1 MATVLIL
8 GGTGFIGRNLCE
20 YLVKS
25 GVVSHVRCVDKVFPQ
40 TAFLNAEHTALFANP
55 IVQFVQGNLS
65 NAASIAKCFA
75 RDDGKEFDYV
85 FNCAAET
92 KYGQDEPVCFH
103 THTFFLFHFQH
114 RQPHLPPPLFFCLE
128 TTITDLSG
136 EDS

>member
-1 MATVLIL
+1 MANVLIL

-20 YLVKS
+20 YLVKT
-25 GVVSHVRCVDKVFPQ
+25 GAVAQIRCVDKVFPQ
-40 TAFLNAEHTALFANP
+40 TAFLNAAHTALFSNP

-92 KYGQDEPVCFH
+92 KYGQDEPVCF
-103 THTFFLFHFQH
+103 TLNIVFFFH
-114 RQPHLPPPLFFCLE
+114 
-128 TTITDLSG
+128 I
-136 EDS
+136 

>member
-75 RDDGKEFDYV
+75 RDDGKGLTMSSTAPLRPSTV
-85 FNCAAET
+85 RMSPSIRRRLMTCA
-92 KYGQDEPVCFH
+92 
-103 THTFFLFHFQH
+103 
-114 RQPHLPPPLFFCLE
+114 
-128 TTITDLSG
+128 
-136 EDS
+136 

>member
-92 KYGQDEPVCFH
+92 KYGQDEPVCFLLH
-103 THTFFLFHFQH
+103 PLLFVAFVST
-114 RQPHLPPPLFFCLE
+114 RQRLTLF
-128 TTITDLSG
+128 
-136 EDS
+136 

>member
-1 MATVLIL
+1 MATVLVL

-20 YLVKS
+20 YLVKT
-25 GVVSHVRCVDKVFPQ
+25 GAVAQIRCVDKVFPQ
-40 TAFLNAEHTALFANP
+40 TAFLNAAHTALFSNP

-92 KYGQDEPVCFH
+92 KYGQDEPVCF
-103 THTFFLFHFQH
+103 TLNIVFFFH
-114 RQPHLPPPLFFCLE
+114 
-128 TTITDLSG
+128 I
-136 EDS
+136 

>member
-55 IVQFVQGNLS
+55 IVQFMQGNLS
-65 NAASIAKCFA
+65 NAASIASA
-75 RDDGKEFDYV
+75 SPRR
-85 FNCAAET
+85 
-92 KYGQDEPVCFH
+92 
-103 THTFFLFHFQH
+103 
-114 RQPHLPPPLFFCLE
+114 RQ
-128 TTITDLSG
+128 G
-136 EDS
+136 V